1 MPDLTTIGVITGI
14 VAGIGAL
21 ALGIWNRIE
30 QWRESRT
37 RHNARKPHFAASVSH
52 PDNEGWRP
60 IHFTFHNPA
69 ELSFNV
75 EFIEVTTAV
84 VHLAPVLEPG
94 VGPGP
99 YGGIGTAPNTSLAGQ
114 VISVA
119 WTIDSGAN
127 PSRSPSHRIFCRPY
141 VHSDFILNPRH
152 RPGNISKPPKVP
164 HAGRR
169 NNQNSEPLNS

>member
-14 VAGIGAL
+14 VAGIGGL

-37 RHNARKPHFAASVSH
+37 RHNARNPHFAASVSH

-75 EFIEVTTAV
+75 ESIEVTTAV

-127 PSRSPSHRIFCRPY
+127 PSLSPSHRIFCRPTSIPISFSIR
-141 VHSDFILNPRH
+141 VTAREISASRRKFHMQADAIIRTANP
-152 RPGNISKPPKVP
+152 
-164 HAGRR
+164 
-169 NNQNSEPLNS
+169 